1 MLPLVVD
8 VLDVVQLAQFRAREH
23 VIEELYGLAIG
34 DALPLALV
42 HLDVCEDLE

>member
-23 VIEELYGLAIG
+23 VIEQLYRLTVR
-34 DALPLALV
+34 DTLPLALM